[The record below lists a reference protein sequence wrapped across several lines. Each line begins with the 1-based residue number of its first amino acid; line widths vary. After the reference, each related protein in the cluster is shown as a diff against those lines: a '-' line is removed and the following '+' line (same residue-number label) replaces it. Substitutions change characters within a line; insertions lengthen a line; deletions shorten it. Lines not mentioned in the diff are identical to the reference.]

1 MPRLGGLRFESRM
14 AGIQS
19 GVAEG
24 GDMKHKA
31 RELTGGQRQ
40 WVACIL
46 LQCIGYGLY
55 GACIYGGSIWST
67 CLSALI
73 GNQNGVLDARMF
85 LVAGTGV
92 GCLVA
97 RALDRR
103 GLQAGPLVSWA
114 CCGCMV
120 ACGVLA
126 CVVAPV
132 VEAINLLAVVMGLA
146 AAVPLVL
153 WFDGFLT
160 VYRSR
165 GPAACLVVIAVA
177 TLLTRILG
185 FVADLLA
192 PNGILLVVFC
202 FASLVIS
209 TLCQVL
215 LFVVDVERCD
225 QDTLPPSGT
234 YRLTVYMV
242 VLVAS
247 FGITAGLSTGV
258 SHYGT
263 QTLSSGVFSVG
274 AVLTCL
280 CVVAYALVAK
290 RANALHFGQF
300 IRLSLVAAGAGFAF
314 APLMSARALSAL
326 LLIVQ
331 AVGII
336 QGMAMTL
343 LSVEISFERRLR
355 MVDVMPLNYIVYV
368 VCTCAAMELP
378 AVWDGL
384 GSNMAAWSVVSG
396 IAVLAVV
403 LVIPA
408 LPASSSTAATFSL
421 SELPEN
427 ETYERRA
434 ARMRKDA
441 ATKYGLSARETEV
454 FELLV
459 QGLTRGQIA
468 DRLNLSSWTVKEY
481 VASVYSKVGVHSAK
495 ELMIMVAGGGVL

>member
-1 MPRLGGLRFESRM
+1 ME
-14 AGIQS
+14 QT
-19 GVAEG
+19 
-24 GDMKHKA
+24 A
-31 RELTGGQRQ
+31 REATRGQRQ

-46 LQCIGYGLY
+46 LQCVGYGLY
-55 GACIYGGSIWST
+55 SACIYGGSLWSS
-67 CLSALI
+67 CLGALI
-73 GNQNGVLDARMF
+73 GDQGGVLDARMF

-92 GCLVA
+92 GCLAA
-97 RALDRR
+97 RSLDRR
-103 GLQAGPLVSWA
+103 GLQAGPWVSWVA
-114 CCGCMV
+114 YGCM
-120 ACGVLA
+120 AICGVL
-126 CVVAPV
+126 VYGVAPAI
-132 VEAINLLAVVMGLA
+132 EAVDLLAVVMGLA

-153 WFDGFLT
+153 WFDSFLT
-160 VYRSR
+160 IYRSR
-165 GPAACLVVIAVA
+165 GPAACLVVIAA
-177 TLLTRILG
+177 SSLLGRLLG
-185 FVADLLA
+185 FVSDAIASNGVLLA
-192 PNGILLVVFC
+192 AFWLGGLAVS
-202 FASLVIS
+202 A
-209 TLCQVL
+209 LCQVR
-215 LFVVDVERCD
+215 LFATNSD
-225 QDTLPPSGT
+225 QCNRDTLPPSGT

-247 FGITAGLSTGV
+247 FGITAGLSGGV

-263 QTLSSGVFSVG
+263 QTLTSGTFSMG
-274 AVLTCL
+274 AVVTCL
-280 CVVAYALVAK
+280 CVIAYALIAK
-290 RANALHFGQF
+290 RASALHFGQF
-300 IRLSLVAAGAGFAF
+300 IRLSLVVAGAGFAF
-314 APLMSARALSAL
+314 APLMSAGALPAL

-368 VCTCAAMELP
+368 VSTCAAMELP
-378 AVWDGL
+378 AVWGGL
-384 GSNMAAWSVVSG
+384 GSDMMAWSVVSG

-421 SELPEN
+421 TELPEN

-441 ATKYGLSARETEV
+441 AAKYGLSARETEV

-468 DRLNLSSWTVKEY
+468 DRLALSSWTVKEY

-495 ELMIMVAGGGVL
+495 ELMIMVAGGSQKEAKGSKGR